1 MAEDPAFVAPVPP
14 KRTGS
19 IAGDVRV
26 FLLHRPATP
35 TWIATPRGGR
45 QREDYGHRILQR
57 IGVDVTGH
65 SVLNLHRIGIE
76 VPVAYVFEELLA
88 WDGDS
93 SCWPNHIATAERV
106 DQGIDKILIRPFGLA
121 KIPVLGRSSWRMPPL
136 FELDAIRVQRSPG
149 EFDQD
154 GARFMLFSCRG
165 GYPIGIFVYFVRS
178 SIAARGETEMT
189 QVFLGVSFDFW
200 GKKRMLFFRPVHRI
214 WEIIHNRVTANVLHR
229 FKELCEWRFE
239 RTSKGLSGRRREGPL
254 TRSRGR

>member
-1 MAEDPAFVAPVPP
+1 M
-14 KRTGS
+14 
-19 IAGDVRV
+19 GDVWA

-35 TWIATPRGGR
+35 TWIATPPGEV
-45 QREDYGHRILQR
+45 REDYGRRILQR

-76 VPVAYVFEELLA
+76 APVRYVFEELLA

-93 SCWPNHIATAERV
+93 SCWPNHIATAERIGPGV
-106 DQGIDKILIRPFGLA
+106 EKFFIRPLGLA
-121 KIPVLGRSSWRMPPL
+121 QIPLLGRAGWKIPPL
-136 FELDAIRVQRSPG
+136 FELDAVRVQRSPG

-154 GARFMLFSCRG
+154 GARFMLFSCKG

-178 SIAARGETEMT
+178 SIAARGETAMT

-200 GKKRMLFFRPVHRI
+200 GKKRLTLFRLVHRI

-229 FKELCEWRFE
+229 FKQLCEWRFE
-239 RTSKGLSGRRREGPL
+239 RTSQDLSGSDTEPPGKLLGGDPGRYEG
-254 TRSRGR
+254 